1 MAYAYMQGKYRPTN
15 PKKYRGNVNNIVY
28 RSSWERAAFN
38 FCDSTPQ
45 IVAWASEETVIPY
58 RCATDGRMH
67 RYFVDLMV
75 WARQPDGSVKKFI
88 VEIKPMAQVKK
99 PKKTP
104 SKKEETYVKECV
116 TWAKNQSK
124 WKTAK
129 EWAAQ
134 NNAEFIIWTE
144 NQLVPQGLSYNKARK
159 AMNK

>member
-1 MAYAYMQGKYRPTN
+1 MARNYMQGKFNPTN
-15 PKKYRGNVNNIVY
+15 PKKYRGNVSNIVY
-28 RSSWERAAFN
+28 RSSWERAAFM

-45 IVAWASEETVIPY
+45 IVAWNSEETIIPY

-75 WARQPDGSVKKFI
+75 WARQPDGSIKKFI
-88 VEIKPMAQVKK
+88 VEIKPQSQVNK
-99 PKKTP
+99 PKKTAA
-104 SKKEETYVKECV
+104 KKDETYVNECL

-124 WKTAK
+124 WKFAK

-144 NQLVPQGLSYNKARK
+144 NQLMPQGISYNK
-159 AMNK
+159 NKRLMKK